1 MTNYL
6 ELVKEFHQAFGCHIS
21 EELGFPEQDII
32 NLRNDLISEET
43 YEFEQEI
50 PYDEYNNGNIVK
62 AAKELADILYVVF
75 GTALT
80 FGIPIDDVFEEVH
93 KSNMSKLDQSGKPV
107 LRADG
112 KVLKSKYY
120 QEPNLYPILYPR
132 NFNEI

>member
-21 EELGFPEQDII
+21 EELGFPEQSII
-32 NLRNDLISEET
+32 NLRSDLIFEEA

-50 PYDEYNNGNIVK
+50 PYEANEGDIVK
-62 AAKELADILYVVF
+62 TAKELADILYVVF
-75 GTALT
+75 GTALA
-80 FGIPIDDVFEEVH
+80 FGIPIDSVFEEVH
-93 KSNMSKLDQSGKPV
+93 KSNMSKLDQSRKPV

-120 QEPNLYPILYPR
+120 QEPNLYPVLYPR